1 MKTKTDLV
9 IQEDFKDNLVCERD
23 KQMFDYE
30 RSSMDI

>member
-23 KQMFDYE
+23 DKIWDYE
-30 RSSMDI
+30 RLPMGF

>member
-23 KQMFDYE
+23 KKVFDYE
-30 RSSMDI
+30 RLSMDF